1 MCDFGLIFV
10 AVRKP
15 SLTSNPPQIVHPPHL
30 YTNTAATVIHHYP
43 GQVGHPGGHHHA
55 LPASAASSETAT
67 YVNINRP
74 AFPPNNL
81 MHNHHTQHRP
91 PVIHPGSA
99 GHVPYS
105 PAFHHHQHVRP
116 VGIAMPR
123 QGESFQRQS
132 SVGNALNL
140 SSHFVVIDLQFD
152 ICFAVD
158 PSCVNFTYFTSTKSF
173 SGSVLTNFILVFQ
186 NRLTLVS
193 FRHNFV
199 KLIK

>member
-1 MCDFGLIFV
+1 MCDFDLIFV

-55 LPASAASSETAT
+55 LPASTASSETAT

-140 SSHFVVIDLQFD
+140 SSQ
-152 ICFAVD
+152 VD
-158 PSCVNFTYFTSTKSF
+158 PSYVNFTSLIVHVQNHYPDQF
-173 SGSVLTNFILVFQ
+173 SQIFILF
-186 NRLTLVS
+186 L
-193 FRHNFV
+193 
-199 KLIK
+199 